1 MLKLDE
7 FNLKKEDKI
16 ICAVSGG
23 PDSMALLDLLVQAHF
38 KPVVCHVNYHK
49 RASSK
54 RDELIVSDY
63 CNKHSLVFELLDVKE
78 KQRGNFQNWAR
89 ELRYHF
95 FKEIYDKV
103 QAQALLVAH
112 QEDDLIETYLFKKA
126 RKSVGDYLGLASKEE
141 IFGMT
146 IIRPLL
152 EQPKKALIEYCV
164 SRGIQFGEDES
175 NFQKNYT
182 RNRIRLEIVEKLS
195 EQERA
200 FILRNIE
207 LEEKAW
213 QKKRAEALEILI
225 DNKISVTAF
234 LKKDE
239 EQKHLLLYHFIVRNC
254 PDIARSVST
263 KRLKDLSKQLSSDKQ
278 NIVIKLNNEKCLV
291 KSYDILEIKARK
303 VEGFSYQISK
313 LVETDYPQFSLRFNG
328 PKKLDGIHVFESDFP
343 LTIRSPKA
351 DDYLSLKSGHK
362 SLRRLFI
369 DKKIPVMERKNWP
382 VVVNS
387 KKEIIHI
394 PGLYRFSERKTLQNN
409 LYVLKC
415 TSQKGED

>member
-1 MLKLDE
+1 M
-7 FNLKKEDKI
+7 
-16 ICAVSGG
+16 
-23 PDSMALLDLLVQAHF
+23 
-38 KPVVCHVNYHK
+38 
-49 RASSK
+49 
-54 RDELIVSDY
+54 
-63 CNKHSLVFELLDVKE
+63 
-78 KQRGNFQNWAR
+78 
-89 ELRYHF
+89 
-95 FKEIYDKV
+95 

-278 NIVIKLNNEKCLV
+278 NIVIKLNNEKC
-291 KSYDILEIKARK
+291 
-303 VEGFSYQISK
+303 Q
-313 LVETDYPQFSLRFNG
+313 
-328 PKKLDGIHVFESDFP
+328 
-343 LTIRSPKA
+343 
-351 DDYLSLKSGHK
+351 
-362 SLRRLFI
+362 
-369 DKKIPVMERKNWP
+369 
-382 VVVNS
+382 
-387 KKEIIHI
+387 
-394 PGLYRFSERKTLQNN
+394 
-409 LYVLKC
+409 
-415 TSQKGED
+415 